1 MGKKEST
8 LTSMVL
14 SLLVITLASGLTLGY
29 VNDWTLEPKAQAKL
43 DRKINA
49 IKLVLPAFDSNPL
62 EDVIVVKPAQH
73 QDSIEI
79 YPAFKD
85 EKFIGAAVI
94 GYSDRGYSGLVKLM
108 VGFNDD
114 GTIENIA
121 VLEQKETP
129 GLGTK
134 MKNESFISQFRGKHP
149 SSYNLRVTKDGGDV
163 DCP

>member
-1 MGKKEST
+1 M
-8 LTSMVL
+8 
-14 SLLVITLASGLTLGY
+14 
-29 VNDWTLEPKAQAKL
+29 KL
-43 DRKINA
+43 
-49 IKLVLPAFDSNPL
+49 
-62 EDVIVVKPAQH
+62 
-73 QDSIEI
+73 

-108 VGFNDD
+108 LVSMTMVPLKILPYWNRRRLQ
-114 GTIENIA
+114 
-121 VLEQKETP
+121 V
-129 GLGTK
+129 LGTK